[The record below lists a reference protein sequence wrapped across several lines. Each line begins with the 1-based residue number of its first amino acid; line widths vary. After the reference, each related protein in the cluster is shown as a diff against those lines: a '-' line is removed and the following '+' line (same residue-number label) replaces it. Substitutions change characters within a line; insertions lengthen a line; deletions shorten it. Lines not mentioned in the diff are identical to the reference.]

1 MNSAGWI
8 KSLLVILI
16 LTVHVNPSWCDD
28 SAFIA
33 TDPDLIGYA
42 SSQEA
47 MTSTSTSTTKNQ
59 RHLKKSKM
67 DHDMIENVV
76 NTSSTWYPS
85 STLVTYLNTTTS
97 ISSYSALPTSSDRKD
112 DTLNDTIHQ
121 YSNTSDQLVQYH
133 FNCKADVAFCSKIS
147 NSINAAINEFTQV
160 VNIKVAL
167 L

>member
-47 MTSTSTSTTKNQ
+47 MTSTSTTKNQ
-59 RHLKKSKM
+59 RHLKRSKT
-67 DHDMIENVV
+67 DHDTTENVV

-97 ISSYSALPTSSDRKD
+97 TSSYSALPTSSDRKG
-112 DTLNDTIHQ
+112 DTLNDTMHQ

-133 FNCKADVAFCSKIS
+133 FNCKADEAFCSKIS

>member
-16 LTVHVNPSWCDD
+16 LTAHVDPCWCDG

-47 MTSTSTSTTKNQ
+47 MTSTTTTKNQ
-59 RHLKKSKM
+59 GHLKKSKT
-67 DHDMIENVV
+67 DYGTTENFV

-85 STLVTYLNTTTS
+85 NTLVTYLNTTTPT
-97 ISSYSALPTSSDRKD
+97 SSYSALPTPSDRKD
-112 DTLNDTIHQ
+112 DNLNDTMHQ

-133 FNCKADVAFCSKIS
+133 FNCKADEAFCSKIS